1 MRRVLLTLAL
11 LATVIAAT
19 AGAGVDRTGYSCAAG
34 PDLSFRA
41 ADGTKLVG
49 HVFGTGRKAVVL
61 GHQSQSNLCD
71 WVSYARRLARLGYTA
86 FAIDFR
92 GHGLSQHREGA
103 AGSRLALDLAA
114 AVKVMRQR
122 GKQKVFLVGASMGG
136 IASLVAGANVKPA
149 VDGVVSVSAPARFLG
164 MDAVATAPRLRVP
177 VLYLAAE
184 NDDNAGY
191 DFSKDAKELH
201 AATAATDKR
210 LVVLPGFLHGVAL
223 VGASART
230 RSLIESFLKG
240 H

>member
-1 MRRVLLTLAL
+1 M
-11 LATVIAAT
+11 
-19 AGAGVDRTGYSCAAG
+19 
-34 PDLSFRA
+34 SFRA
-41 ADGTKLVG
+41 ADGTNLIG
-49 HVFGTGRKAVVL
+49 HLFGTGRKAVIL

-71 WVSYARRLARLGYTA
+71 WVTYARRLARLGYTA

-103 AGSRLALDLAA
+103 AGNRLALDLAA

-122 GKQKVFLVGASMGG
+122 GKTKVFLVGASMGG
-136 IASLVAGANVKPA
+136 IATLVAGANVKPP

-164 MDAVATAPRLRVP
+164 MDAVASAPRLRVP
-177 VLYLAAE
+177 VLYLAAVD
-184 NDDNAGY
+184 DDNAGY

-201 AATAATDKR
+201 AATAAADKR

-223 VGASART
+223 VGGSVRAKALVEAFL
-230 RSLIESFLKG
+230 RS